1 MLLSRIELLAAAE
14 IMKLKSGKYD
24 DVFSEKYD
32 GILKSYENIKTYC
45 NKKAKDF
52 IYHPQTIELYAKS
65 NTKENF
71 RPPQKRLLNYCKTPV
86 SDNIGRWK

>member
-52 IYHPQTIELYAKS
+52 I
-65 NTKENF
+65 
-71 RPPQKRLLNYCKTPV
+71 
-86 SDNIGRWK
+86 